1 MGVSCE
7 FLFKLVEE
15 FAPLYLAEQWD
26 NPGLQLGDPRLEVN
40 RLLLTLDVDE
50 DVYNEAVEMGAK
62 AIICHHPLF
71 FKPVKQ
77 IRTDRPREALIAALL
92 RAGITVYAAH
102 TNLDSAQEGVNSE
115 LAKILN
121 LQEIRALRPDYR
133 EKYLKLVVFVPL
145 THIDAV
151 RSAMA
156 RAGAGWI
163 GNYSECS
170 FQVQG
175 TGTFRPL
182 EGTNPFIGKL
192 GELERVEEIRLET
205 ILPANLSGQIVEAM
219 LKIHPY
225 EEVAYDLY
233 SLANEGAALGPG
245 RIGSLAQPVRFEE
258 FISRVKNRLKLVHV
272 RYGGKPGRL
281 VNTVAVCGGAG
292 ASLWTLALSAGAQVL
307 VTSDVDY
314 HSARDM
320 LAGGLSFIDAGHFG
334 TEKVILPVLR
344 KYLEDRL
351 SRLGLEVEIFIAAR
365 QSEPFTFS

>member
-1 MGVSCE
+1 MGTSCE

-26 NPGLQLGDPRLEVN
+26 NPGLQLGDPRLEVD
-40 RLLLTLDVDE
+40 RLLLALDVDE
-50 DVYNEAVEMGAK
+50 DVYAEAVETGTK

-102 TNLDSAQEGVNSE
+102 TNLDNADQGVNSE
-115 LAKILN
+115 LARRLG
-121 LQEIRALRPDYR
+121 LQEIRVLRPDYR

-163 GNYSECS
+163 GNYSECT

-182 EGTNPFIGKL
+182 EGSNPFIGKL
-192 GELERVEEIRLET
+192 GELERVDEIRLET
-205 ILPANLSGQIVEAM
+205 ILPANLSGQVVEAM
-219 LKIHPY
+219 LKAHPY
-225 EEVAYDLY
+225 EEAAYDLY
-233 SLANEGAALGPG
+233 SLANEGTVLGPG
-245 RIGSLAQPVRFEE
+245 RVGSLTQPVRFEE
-258 FISRVKNRLKLVHV
+258 FISRVKNGLELAHV
-272 RYGGKPGRL
+272 RYGGAPDRL
-281 VNTVAVCGGAG
+281 VNSVAVCGGSG
-292 ASLWTLALSAGAQVL
+292 ASLWTLALPAGAQVL

-334 TEKVILPVLR
+334 TEKVILPVFR
-344 KYLEDRL
+344 KYLEDRC
-351 SRLGLEVEIFIAAR
+351 SRLGLGVKILVAAR
-365 QSEPFTFS
+365 QSEPFMFL